1 MESTLCWKHFLGFD
15 ISWIFPALSSHLP
28 LHCAFPLI
36 FSCVHAPIRSL
47 FFASCLH
54 PIPCAGNILFLL
66 FDWWKFVAFH
76 ASARTLWRQSC
87 IFWSRLFHMVC
98 SPFFSAVSS
107 LPISHVCV
115 FWGACCPKQSRLC
128 HLAHGAKESRV
139 RRTLPAHKPNKH
151 PMWTVPKS
159 PKKSRPLQNQVLL
172 HRQPWEGWGTEAQ
185 LTGINMHPEVQK
197 LQAGQL
203 PALLVACSSVRCNEA
218 SKALILP
225 WSLSSLK
232 DALSLWFTLHFVESF
247 WATDSH
253 VLGEQAVC
261 VWLFLI
267 PPEILLR
274 TFFHTRQKCTCHSP
288 MPSCVHSLLAT
299 VGKSTYHTNSTGEIT
314 VSQEVKRN
322 LVLIK
327 HCGFTVPC
335 HFVVSLAR
343 EQGRRFTFCS
353 PFCCTWLPAKLV
365 TSC

>member
-28 LHCAFPLI
+28 LHCAFPLV

-139 RRTLPAHKPNKH
+139 RSTLPAHKPNKH

-159 PKKSRPLQNQVLL
+159 PKKSRPLQNQALL

-185 LTGINMHPEVQK
+185 LTGINMHSEVQK
-197 LQAGQL
+197 LCKLVSFL
-203 PALLVACSSVRCNEA
+203 PCLQNVPLWGAVRPP
-218 SKALILP
+218 KALVLP

-232 DALSLWFTLHFVESF
+232 GALSLWFTLHFVESF
-247 WATDSH
+247 WAIDSH
-253 VLGEQAVC
+253 MLGEQAVC
-261 VWLFLI
+261 VCGCF
-267 PPEILLR
+267 
-274 TFFHTRQKCTCHSP
+274 S
-288 MPSCVHSLLAT
+288 SLLKSFSGPFST
-299 VGKSTYHTNSTGEIT
+299 QGKNAHA
-314 VSQEVKRN
+314 
-322 LVLIK
+322 
-327 HCGFTVPC
+327 TVPC
-335 HFVVSLAR
+335 PAVSTL
-343 EQGRRFTFCS
+343 C
-353 PFCCTWLPAKLV
+353 
-365 TSC
+365 

>member
-28 LHCAFPLI
+28 LHCAFPLV

-66 FDWWKFVAFH
+66 FDWWKFVAFR

-87 IFWSRLFHMVC
+87 IFWSHLFHMVC

-197 LQAGQL
+197 L
-203 PALLVACSSVRCNEA
+203 C
-218 SKALILP
+218 
-225 WSLSSLK
+225 
-232 DALSLWFTLHFVESF
+232 
-247 WATDSH
+247 
-253 VLGEQAVC
+253 
-261 VWLFLI
+261 
-267 PPEILLR
+267 
-274 TFFHTRQKCTCHSP
+274 
-288 MPSCVHSLLAT
+288 
-299 VGKSTYHTNSTGEIT
+299 
-314 VSQEVKRN
+314 
-322 LVLIK
+322 
-327 HCGFTVPC
+327 
-335 HFVVSLAR
+335 
-343 EQGRRFTFCS
+343 
-353 PFCCTWLPAKLV
+353 KLV
-365 TSC
+365 SFLPCL